1 MRRYQKEEK
10 RKYMSSDVLKFIRS
24 LPVISIRRYLESTP
38 EEIVSDI
45 DWSKSEKAVKKQIAK
60 KIGEMSG
67 HVLSKLTEDVQRI
80 TSLTDEIGQNILDKL
95 VKDDEI
101 SEYSLL
107 ANELDRSLWLFIND
121 SVRFS
126 RAREY
131 WYADVN
137 RHGRM
142 WSAYMC
148 VANAVFSE
156 SEEHIDQF
164 KSGTL
169 ALYRSAGKIRID
181 IHQRVRADSDDHENI
196 FQIVVY
202 REDLPITRLEF
213 KDEEII
219 EKTVRPV
226 IEISLTYEPGTG
238 DIEVVADGEESRRS
252 IAKIFAESILQSPI
266 PGEKIPLKEYDI
278 QKLLKETVLSFD
290 ASDGIEWVKVTQ
302 LKVAP
307 YGNYNSI
314 TLDIGNKEHRN
325 IYAVS
330 RENFGDKDP
339 LKANF
344 RLIQVRITIKFLPDN
359 ESRRGKPLHV
369 KLRDPHGCDLKSK
382 TAKERL
388 IGEKYLARWGLVKTI

>member
-1 MRRYQKEEK
+1 MNSEVS
-10 RKYMSSDVLKFIRS
+10 KYIRS
-24 LPVISIRRYLESTP
+24 LPASSLKKYFEFTP
-38 EEIVSDI
+38 QEIVSAIEWNKPD
-45 DWSKSEKAVKKQIAK
+45 KAIKK
-60 KIGEMSG
+60 KITQQIGEVSG
-67 HVLSKLTEDVQRI
+67 PALAKLTEDVQRI
-80 TSLTDEIGQNILDKL
+80 ASLTDEIGQSILARL
-95 VKDDEI
+95 VTDAEHP
-101 SEYSLL
+101 EYSQLI
-107 ANELDRSLWLFIND
+107 NEIDRSLWLFIKD
-121 SVRFS
+121 SARFAL
-126 RAREY
+126 AREF
-131 WYADVN
+131 WHADVN
-137 RHGRM
+137 RHSRI
-142 WSAYMC
+142 WSAYRC
-148 VANAVFSE
+148 AANAAFSE
-156 SEEHIDQF
+156 KEEHIEKF
-164 KSGTL
+164 KSGIL
-169 ALYRSAGKIRID
+169 ALYHSIGKIRID
-181 IHQRVRADSDDHENI
+181 IHQRARADSDNHENI

-202 REDLPITRLEF
+202 REDLPVTRLKF
-213 KDEEII
+213 KEEDVV
-219 EKTVRPV
+219 EETVRPV
-226 IEISLTYEPGTG
+226 IEISLTYEPKTG

-330 RENFGDKDP
+330 REHFGDKDP
-339 LKANF
+339 LRANF

-382 TAKERL
+382 TSKERL